1 MRLFWLLLALIPG
14 APAIVFGRWLA
25 GASLF
30 VLATAGW
37 NLGLYLNLF
46 VESADGGWWRLQSTW
61 MVYNNNGVDED
72 LALGATGNSM
82 RDNSEALDT
91 FLDEQ

>member
-1 MRLFWLLLALIPG
+1 MVQRNWMTEPPEVNSALLE
-14 APAIVFGRWLA
+14 VEEQY
-25 GASLF
+25 
-30 VLATAGW
+30 
-37 NLGLYLNLF
+37 YLNLF